1 MKKTN
6 SKPTGRRVRSPRVRF
21 EPEIRHALPGD
32 AEAITQIF
40 AGPRV
45 IAGTLQVPFPSVEVW
60 RRRMSQPEPGW
71 VGLVACVRGEL
82 VGTLGIHG
90 QPELPRKRHVA
101 WIGMAVRDDW
111 QGRGIG
117 TALLEAAV
125 RLADDWLQLS
135 RLELQVFADNAAA
148 LRLYRRH
155 GFEVEGT
162 MRQAAFREGVLVDVV
177 MMGRLRPARGEGGA

>member
-1 MKKTN
+1 MKKAT
-6 SKPTGRRVRSPRVRF
+6 SQATRRRARPNRVHF
-21 EPEIRHALPGD
+21 EPEIRHALPAD

-60 RRRMSQPEPGW
+60 RRRLSQPDPGW

-117 TALLEAAV
+117 TALLEAGV

-148 LRLYRRH
+148 IRLYRRH
-155 GFEVEGT
+155 GFEIEGT
-162 MRQAAFREGVLVDVV
+162 LRQAAFREGVLADVLA
-177 MMGRLRPARGEGGA
+177 MGRLRPDRREAAD